1 MGFGIR
7 SVALHGNT
15 PQQPERSEVRF
26 STLHQRRSHSH
37 PHKRLASSS
46 SSKNW
51 KEQFTSQRSM
61 DDSPVLSYSRSTYLH
76 APSLSCPVGNHARKK
91 DMGSYPRG
99 MDAEGAK
106 KRPMRGSYKCGRCG
120 LPKTGHICRVQPP
133 TGESLRD
140 WCGNSDS
147 DSDRE
152 GSDLGSAVGK
162 QGLPDSRRPAGKRGS
177 SKQNHEN
184 DILGYKNV
192 DKVTNALFLKG

>member
-7 SVALHGNT
+7 SVALQGNT
-15 PQQPERSEVRF
+15 PQQQERSEGRF

-51 KEQFTSQRSM
+51 KEQFTSQHSM
-61 DDSPVLSYSRSTYLH
+61 DDSPVLSYPRSTYIH
-76 APSLSCPVGNHARKK
+76 APSPSCPAGNHTKKK
-91 DMGSYPRG
+91 DIGSCPRG
-99 MDAEGAK
+99 IDAEGAAK

-120 LPKTGHICRVQPP
+120 LPKTGHICLVQPP
-133 TGESLRD
+133 TGESLRG

-162 QGLPDSRRPAGKRGS
+162 QGLPDLRRKRGS
-177 SKQNHEN
+177 SKQNHDN
-184 DILGYKNV
+184 DILGYKSI
-192 DKVTNALFLKG
+192 DKVANALFLQG